1 MPTYDYLCEQCRHR
15 FDAWQK
21 ITDEP
26 IVVCP
31 ECGGHVHRVI
41 HPVGLVFKGGG
52 FYSTDTRSAAAK
64 PAPNEASSESASAS
78 EAKSENAPAK
88 AETKTETKTETKSE
102 TKTDSKPGGA
112 SGGTVA
118 AAS

>member
-1 MPTYDYLCEQCRHR
+1 MPTYDYLCEQCGHR

-26 IVVCP
+26 IVECP
-31 ECGGHVHRVI
+31 ECGGHIHRVI

-52 FYSTDTRSAAAK
+52 FYSTDTRSSAAK
-64 PAPNEASSESASAS
+64 AAPSASAGDDS
-78 EAKSENAPAK
+78 SATKTAG
-88 AETKTETKTETKSE
+88 KTETKTETKTKTKAE
-102 TKTDSKPGGA
+102 TKADTKPAG
-112 SGGTVA
+112 SSVA